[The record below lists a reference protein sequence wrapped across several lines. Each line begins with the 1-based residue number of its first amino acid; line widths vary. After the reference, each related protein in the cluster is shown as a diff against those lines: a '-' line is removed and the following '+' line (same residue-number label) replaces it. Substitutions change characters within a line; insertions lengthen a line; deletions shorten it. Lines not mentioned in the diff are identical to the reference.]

1 MRARLFRLVGVLA
14 VLGFAVSAAA
24 QYGHPL
30 KGSWSG
36 DWGVSEDDRTR
47 LLLEFDWDGTEITGT
62 INPGPNA
69 VPIAEVSLDPS
80 TWTVHIEAEGQ
91 DASGNAVRYVVDGEL
106 QNLGSSHRVITGTW
120 TQGGVT
126 GDFTIKR
133 N

>member
-69 VPIAEVSLDPS
+69 VPIAEATLDPS
-80 TWTVHIEAEGQ
+80 TWTVHLEAEGR
-91 DASGNAVRYVVDGEL
+91 DASGNAVPYVVDGEL
-106 QNLGSSHRVITGTW
+106 QNLGSSHRVISGTW

>member
-80 TWTVHIEAEGQ
+80 TWTVHFEAEGR
-91 DASGNAVRYVVDGEL
+91 DASGRAVLYVVDGDL
-106 QNLGSSHRVITGTW
+106 QNLGSSHRVISGTW

>member
-1 MRARLFRLVGVLA
+1 MRAGFFRLLGVLV
-14 VLGFAVSAAA
+14 VLGVAVSAAA

-36 DWGVSEDDRTR
+36 DWGVSEDDRAR

-69 VPIAEVSLDPS
+69 VPIAEATLDPS
-80 TWTVHIEAEGQ
+80 TWRVHLEAEGR
-91 DASGNAVRYVVDGEL
+91 DASGNAVPYVVDGEL
-106 QNLGSSHRVITGTW
+106 QNLGSSHRVISGTW

>member
-80 TWTVHIEAEGQ
+80 TWTVHFEAEGR
-91 DASGNAVRYVVDGEL
+91 DASGRAVLYVVDGEL
-106 QNLGSSHRVITGTW
+106 QNLGSSHRVISGTW